1 MNGETLRDIP
11 KAIEWYEKGLNLGD
25 HSLDFDLACVYLN
38 DRFVPH
44 DYEKGLKYLLEG
56 VEQSDPNSLYLYA
69 RSLETGMYGVE
80 LDRKAYLQFLKKA
93 AKLGQHD
100 ALLDLG
106 YHYCDKG
113 KYDDALD
120 CFANCELD
128 CADLYWCMAMIYEA
142 KKAD

>member
-44 DYEKGLKYLLEG
+44 DYEKVLKYLLEG

-80 LDRKAYLQFLKKA
+80 LDRKAYLQFLKMR
-93 AKLGQHD
+93 L
-100 ALLDLG
+100 
-106 YHYCDKG
+106 
-113 KYDDALD
+113 
-120 CFANCELD
+120 E
-128 CADLYWCMAMIYEA
+128 CMERQSNMVRLPV
-142 KKAD
+142 